1 MARLH
6 IVGAGLA
13 GLAAAVAASRT
24 ARWDGIQVYEATA
37 QAGGRCRSF
46 YDERLGRVI
55 DNGNHLLLGANRA
68 ALAYL
73 DAIGGRGAM
82 CAVEPAAIPFLDL
95 GAGEQWTLRPNA
107 GPLPWWLLSRSR
119 GVPGARLSGHLR
131 LARLAVAR
139 RSSTVAEAVGRPHDA
154 LYRRLWDPLATA
166 VLNTAPEAASAR
178 LFRRVLLAL
187 AAAGGAGLRPFIAGA
202 GLSSALVDPALQLL
216 HGRQVDVAFGW
227 RLRGL
232 TLDDARIT
240 ALDFGKARV
249 PIAPRDGVIL
259 AVPPE
264 AAGGLV
270 PGLPVP
276 TEASPIVNLHFRLDE
291 LVRLPGGYPFL
302 GLVGGTAQW
311 LFARG
316 DLLSVT
322 VSAAWPLLDLD
333 HRTIAE
339 RIWADIADLGIPG
352 SRQLLPPFR
361 VIKERRA
368 TIAQTPAAIL
378 QRPGPRTR
386 FRNLI
391 LAGDWIDTG
400 LPATIEGAIRSG
412 RTAAR
417 LAGMAATD

>member
-13 GLAAAVAASRT
+13 GLAAALSASRT
-24 ARWDGIQVYEATA
+24 VRWDGIRVYEATA

-82 CAVEPAAIPFLDL
+82 RAVEPAAIPFLDL
-95 GAGEQWTLRPNA
+95 ETGEQWTLRPNA

-119 GVPGARLSGHLR
+119 GVAGAHPGAHLR
-131 LARLAVAR
+131 LAGLAAAR
-139 RSSTVAEAVGRPHDA
+139 RSTTVAEALGHPRDA

-187 AAAGGAGLRPFIAGA
+187 AAAGEAGLRPFIAGV
-202 GLSSALVDPALQLL
+202 GLSSALIDPALQLL
-216 HGRQVDVAFGW
+216 RSRRVDIGFGW
-227 RLRGL
+227 RLRSL
-232 TLDDARIT
+232 AVAEARVT
-240 ALDFGKARV
+240 ALDFSKACV
-249 PIAPRDGVIL
+249 PVGPRDGVIL

-264 AAGGLV
+264 AAATLV
-270 PGLPVP
+270 PGLRVPV
-276 TEASPIVNLHFRLDE
+276 EASPIVNLHFRLDDP
-291 LVRLPGGYPFL
+291 VRLPGGYSFL

-322 VSAAWPLLDLD
+322 VSAARPLVDLD
-333 HRTIAE
+333 HATIAA
-339 RIWADIADLGIPG
+339 RIWADIARLATIGP
-352 SRQLLPPFR
+352 RRALPPFR
-361 VIKERRA
+361 IIKERRA
-368 TIAQTPAAIL
+368 TIAQTPSVVL

-386 FRNLI
+386 FGNLV
-391 LAGDWIDTG
+391 LAGDWLDTG

-412 RTAAR
+412 QTAAR
-417 LAGMAATD
+417 LAIPAATD

>member
-24 ARWDGIQVYEATA
+24 ARWSGIRVYEATG

-46 YDERLGRVI
+46 YDERLDRVI

-73 DAIGGRGAM
+73 DATGGRAAM
-82 CAVEPAAIPFLDL
+82 RAVEPAAIPFLDL
-95 GAGEQWTLRPNA
+95 EAGEQWTLRPNA

-119 GVPGARLSGHLR
+119 GVAGAQLRDHLR
-131 LARLAVAR
+131 LAELAVAR
-139 RSSTVAEAVGRPHDA
+139 RSASVAEAIGGPRDA

-166 VLNTAPEAASAR
+166 VLNTAPDMASAR

-187 AAAGGAGLRPFIAGA
+187 GAAGEAGLRPFLAGA
-202 GLSSALVDPALQLL
+202 GLSPALVDPALRLL
-216 HGRQVDVAFGW
+216 HCRQVDVTFGW

-232 TLDDARIT
+232 ILGEMRVT
-240 ALDFGKARV
+240 ALDFGKTRV
-249 PIAPRDGVIL
+249 GVAPHDSVIL

-270 PGLPVP
+270 PGLCVP
-276 TEASPIVNLHFRLDE
+276 AEANPIVNLHFRMDGPAH
-291 LVRLPGGYPFL
+291 LPGGYPFL

-311 LFARG
+311 VFVRG

-322 VSAAWPLLDLD
+322 VSAARPLVGLD
-333 HRTIAE
+333 HRTIAA
-339 RIWADIADLGIPG
+339 RIWADIARLATIGPA
-352 SRQLLPPFR
+352 RTLPPFR
-361 VIKERRA
+361 VVKERRA

-386 FRNLI
+386 FGNLL

-400 LPATIEGAIRSG
+400 LPATVESAIRSG
-412 RTAAR
+412 ETAAR
-417 LAGMAATD
+417 LAGEAATD